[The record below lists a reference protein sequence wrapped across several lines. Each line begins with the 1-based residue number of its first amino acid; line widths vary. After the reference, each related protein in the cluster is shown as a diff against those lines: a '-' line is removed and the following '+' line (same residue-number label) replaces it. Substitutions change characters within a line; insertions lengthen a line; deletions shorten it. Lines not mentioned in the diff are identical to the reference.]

1 VSGKFQRLLSS
12 SNVSTD
18 VPPLLVRLIEDA
30 TGRRHDGVWYES
42 LLALPTALER
52 AVAKRGEDPLPGLE
66 AFLAEVEG
74 SGAAEI
80 PLTFGLMSALDRLA
94 DARTTGLDVV
104 AKFRI
109 DGLAA
114 ELYPTPVELGAVI
127 CACHDRGLPFKL
139 TAGAHRAVRQTDPE
153 TGLVHHGFLNV
164 LLAALAADEGG
175 EPVDLAEI
183 LAGLDALA
191 LAEATRANLTRERP
205 LWIGFGTFDVAAP
218 LSDLTALGLLPRR
231 R

>member
-1 VSGKFQRLLSS
+1 
-12 SNVSTD
+12 VSTD

-30 TGRRHDGVWYES
+30 SGVRHDSAWYAP
-42 LLALPTALER
+42 LIALPLAAEH

-66 AFLAEVEG
+66 AFLARLDG
-74 SGAAEI
+74 PGAAEI

-94 DARTTGLDVV
+94 AARSVGVDVV
-104 AKFRI
+104 AKFRV

-114 ELYPTPVELGAVI
+114 ELFPTPVELGAVI
-127 CACHDRGLPFKL
+127 CACQERAVPFKL
-139 TAGAHRAVRQTDPE
+139 TAGPHRAVRQTDPE

-164 LLAALAADEGG
+164 LLAGLAAADGG

-183 LAGLDALA
+183 LASVDALA
-191 LAEATRANLTRERP
+191 LAESTRANLHRDRP
-205 LWIGFGTFDVAAP
+205 LWIGFGTFEMAVP